1 MQISKIKQISLAV
14 CMVLTPLS
22 VYAAGLGKLN
32 TQSALGEPLRAE
44 IEVIA
49 TPEEL
54 ASIAASIASEEAFA
68 AQGVT
73 RLGIH
78 NQIKVDLAK
87 SAAGKSV
94 LKLRSA
100 EPVKDPFLDLI
111 IQMDWAGGQLQR
123 EYTVLLDPPTYKA
136 TEVNAEAVA
145 VASPRARANEEISS
159 PTTTAKKAST
169 KKIKKYKKRADATPK
184 VDVDVAADA
193 QTITTKSGDSL
204 SAIAKDLQV
213 EGVSLDQML
222 AGLYQANPDA
232 FIKGNINRLKV
243 GQIVKVP
250 TKESL
255 AAIDNGQAKQIVK
268 VHSANWNAYRNN
280 VAKAVASSSVNSESD
295 TKQTSSG
302 KITTAEDK
310 AAAIKVGPQDVVK
323 LSAGDKGTSTA
334 EGKLTA
340 LQEEAVARE
349 KSLKESQERA
359 AQLEAQINDM
369 KKVLELKNQAMAD
382 KQNVAANANTNT
394 AASATQTAVVPE
406 TKPADVAVETPSASS
421 TESVTAAASATA
433 VAVEPKPTPEVK
445 AEEVK
450 PAPVASEKPHVVAP
464 PPVPVEE
471 PSFLDSLLGG
481 DSNLPLIGGG
491 VGLALLGA
499 GWMFLRN
506 KRKKNLDS
514 FERGILTSGG
524 LRANTVFGN
533 TTSNTSTSDTS
544 FLTDFAQSVDGG
556 MIDTNDV
563 DPIAEAEVYMAYGRG
578 AQAEEIL
585 KDAILKEPKRYE
597 LHLKL
602 LEIYVE
608 NKDAASFE
616 TIAGELYT
624 TLGADD
630 PIWAKVATLGAKLEP
645 DNPLYDLSK
654 VAVTSAA
661 VSQLSDTDIDFSQ
674 ENTTE
679 PVAAKA
685 DDFSEDDNSL
695 DFTFDEEPASASEAG
710 EHVETM
716 LAHEDNQ
723 AQEIN
728 FAEFEADDVLDIGGP
743 AVEEAKPLVE
753 SAPHVEESNVMDF
766 DLGGLLDVEEPKSNL
781 ELNVPEIN
789 TVLDEMPPLD
799 LSLPEKNDS
808 PSDVE
813 AHTIS
818 ADNAPV
824 EALDFAMDFDLPS
837 LTPTNEAA
845 NANELTSDVVEQKS
859 SFSSDF
865 SFDLPNEDA
874 LDLDIGEST
883 TSDHLPV
890 IDESAAPTFDL
901 SSISLDLD
909 TPTIQPVSELEG
921 VSEQSTKTDIE
932 SPDVE
937 IKLDLVAVYMDM
949 DDKVGARELLEEV
962 MKEGGANQK
971 QRAQKLLD
979 SLA

>member
-14 CMVLTPLS
+14 CLVLTPLS

-49 TPEEL
+49 TPEEI

-78 NQIKVDLAK
+78 NQIKIDLAK
-87 SAAGKSV
+87 SANGKSV

-100 EPVKDPFLDLI
+100 EPIKDPFLDLI
-111 IQMDWAGGQLQR
+111 IQMDWTGGQLQR

-136 TEVNAEAVA
+136 TEVNGDAVA
-145 VASPRARANEEISS
+145 VASPTARAMSDVDSS
-159 PTTTAKKAST
+159 STVAKKVST
-169 KKIKKYKKRADATPK
+169 KKVKKYKKRADATPK

-193 QTITTKSGDSL
+193 QSTTTKSGDSL
-204 SAIAKDLQV
+204 SAIAKELQV

-232 FIKGNINRLKV
+232 FIKGNINRLKI
-243 GQIVKVP
+243 GQIIKVP

-255 AAIDNGQAKQIVK
+255 AAIDNNQAKQIVK

-280 VAKAVASSSVNSESD
+280 MAKVVASATVNSESEV
-295 TKQTSSG
+295 KQTSSG

-310 AAAIKVGPQDVVK
+310 AAAIKAGPQDVVK
-323 LSAGDKGTSTA
+323 LSAGDKNASSA

-382 KQNVAANANTNT
+382 KQNVAANA
-394 AASATQTAVVPE
+394 AVSATQVV
-406 TKPADVAVETPSASS
+406 
-421 TESVTAAASATA
+421 SV
-433 VAVEPKPTPEVK
+433 PEVK
-445 AEEVK
+445 PTDVKVEVPATSPTETAPTTVSATTTVVEPAPEVKVEEVK
-450 PAPVASEKPHVVAP
+450 PVPVASEKPHVVEPPAP
-464 PPVPVEE
+464 DEE
-471 PSFLDSLLGG
+471 PGFLAGILGG
-481 DSNLPLIGGG
+481 DNNLPLIGGG

-585 KDAILKEPKRYE
+585 KDAISKEPKRYE

-630 PIWAKVATLGAKLEP
+630 PVWAKVATLGAKLEP

-654 VAVTSAA
+654 VAVTTAA
-661 VSQLSDTDIDFSQ
+661 TAQLADSNIDLSQLDTPESNEEKTEELVADDNGLDFSFDD
-674 ENTTE
+674 EPTSETE
-679 PVAAKA
+679 SNETA
-685 DDFSEDDNSL
+685 L
-695 DFTFDEEPASASEAG
+695 SAS
-710 EHVETM
+710 
-716 LAHEDNQ
+716 DDSSS
-723 AQEIN
+723 QEIN
-728 FAEFEADDVLDIGGP
+728 FAEFETDDVLDIGSTVVDEQVP
-743 AVEEAKPLVE
+743 STEVKPQ
-753 SAPHVEESNVMDF
+753 AEESNMMDF
-766 DLGGLLDVEEPKSNL
+766 DLGELLDIGEPRTDDVTAESDVSHLL
-781 ELNVPEIN
+781 E
-789 TVLDEMPPLD
+789 EMPPLD
-799 LSLPEKNDS
+799 LTLPEKNTFS
-808 PSDVE
+808 SDVDT
-813 AHTIS
+813 HTIA
-818 ADNAPV
+818 ADAAPV
-824 EALDFAMDFDLPS
+824 EALDFTMDFDLPS
-837 LTPTNEAA
+837 ISTGNEPVSA
-845 NANELTSDVVEQKS
+845 EDHISEGEQKS
-859 SFSSDF
+859 SFSTDF
-865 SFDLPNEDA
+865 SFDLPNDEP
-874 LDLDIGEST
+874 LDLSLD
-883 TSDHLPV
+883 DNAAANDLPV
-890 IDESAAPTFDL
+890 VDEPIAPHTFDL

-909 TPTIQPVSELEG
+909 TPTIQPAAEFEG
-921 VSEQSTKTDIE
+921 VNIGAAVKSEIE

-949 DDKVGARELLEEV
+949 DDKIGARELLEEV

-971 QRAQKLLD
+971 ERAQKLLD
-979 SLA
+979 SMA

>member
-14 CMVLTPLS
+14 CLVLTPLS

-49 TPEEL
+49 TPEEI
-54 ASIAASIASEEAFA
+54 ASIAASIATEEAFA

-78 NQIKVDLAK
+78 NQIKIDLAK
-87 SAAGKSV
+87 SANGKSV

-100 EPVKDPFLDLI
+100 EPIKDPFLDLI

-136 TEVNAEAVA
+136 TEVNGDAVA
-145 VASPRARANEEISS
+145 VASPSARAMSDVNS
-159 PTTTAKKAST
+159 PSAVTKKSST
-169 KKIKKYKKRADATPK
+169 KKVRKYKKRVDVAPK
-184 VDVDVAADA
+184 VDVDVADDA
-193 QTITTKSGDSL
+193 QSTTTKSGDSL

-222 AGLYQANPDA
+222 AGLYQANQDA

-243 GQIVKVP
+243 GQIIKVP

-268 VHSANWNAYRNN
+268 VHSTNWNAYRNN
-280 VAKAVASSSVNSESD
+280 MAKAVASSAVNSEAD
-295 TKQTSSG
+295 IKQASSG

-310 AAAIKVGPQDVVK
+310 AAATKVGPQDVVK
-323 LSAGDKGTSTA
+323 LSAGDKAASTA
-334 EGKLTA
+334 EGKLSA

-382 KQNVAANANTNT
+382 KQNVAAGT
-394 AASATQTAVVPE
+394 SATQTAVVPE
-406 TKPADVAVETPSASS
+406 VKPVDVKVETPAVSA
-421 TESVTAAASATA
+421 TESMPPAVSAT
-433 VAVEPKPTPEVK
+433 VAVVEPTPTPEVK
-445 AEEVK
+445 VEEVN
-450 PAPVASEKPHVVAP
+450 PAPVAVEKPHVAEPPAP
-464 PPVPVEE
+464 IEE
-471 PSFLDSLLGG
+471 PGFLAGLLGG

-491 VGLALLGA
+491 AGLALLGA

-533 TTSNTSTSDTS
+533 TTNNTSTSDTS

-602 LEIYVE
+602 LEIYAE

-630 PIWAKVATLGAKLEP
+630 PVWAKVATLGAKLEP

-654 VAVTSAA
+654 VAATAA
-661 VSQLSDTDIDFSQ
+661 VASQLADTDIDFSQ
-674 ENTTE
+674 LDDVDSVAETE
-679 PVAAKA
+679 ALT
-685 DDFSEDDNSL
+685 SDDNSL
-695 DFTFDEEPASASEAG
+695 DFSFDDEPASINIDADSSSTLSALDS
-710 EHVETM
+710 T
-716 LAHEDNQ
+716 NS
-723 AQEIN
+723 QEIN
-728 FAEFEADDVLDIGGP
+728 FAEFETDDVLDIGSTAIDEP
-743 AVEEAKPLVE
+743 VLEVDAKPQ
-753 SAPHVEESNVMDF
+753 AEESNMMDF
-766 DLGGLLDVEEPKSNL
+766 DLGEMLDIGEPSTSDVTAYSSVNHLLE
-781 ELNVPEIN
+781 
-789 TVLDEMPPLD
+789 EMPPLD
-799 LSLPEKNDS
+799 LSLPEINTS
-808 PSDVE
+808 STDVDV
-813 AHTIS
+813 HNIT
-818 ADNAPV
+818 ADAAPV
-824 EALDFAMDFDLPS
+824 EALDFTMDFDLPS
-837 LTPTNEAA
+837 VTG
-845 NANELTSDVVEQKS
+845 TSEFESEIEQKS
-859 SFSSDF
+859 SFSTDF
-865 SFDLPNEDA
+865 SFDLPNEEP
-874 LDLDIGEST
+874 LDLSLNDATEAV
-883 TSDHLPV
+883 DLPV
-890 IDESAAPTFDL
+890 IDEPVAQTFDL

-909 TPTIQPVSELEG
+909 TPTIQPVAELEG
-921 VSEQSTKTDIE
+921 AGSEATAKAEIE

-949 DDKVGARELLEEV
+949 DDKIGARELLEEV
-962 MKEGGANQK
+962 MKEGGTNQK
-971 QRAQKLLD
+971 ERAQKLLD
-979 SLA
+979 SMA